1 MTSLPERLLVV
12 RPQWE
17 AQLDAFR
24 TLAARA
30 LDSTEQLLALNMKTS
45 RASIEQATGTLQHML
60 HAASPHDLFAIGTQ
74 AQGQWQQ
81 VFSYSRELM
90 GIAMGA
96 RQRNWSTLPVHETPA
111 LLPAPVL
118 QVLTQTVEQS
128 GIAVTDATTVTG
140 EIVTA
145 AAESNAALAEDT
157 LGVGDQSG
165 GGDGADTGLAPAG
178 QIEPATASVDVEDET
193 VAETPAETTVETPVE
208 TPVETTV
215 DAPTELG
222 AEKTGAAPSEVPD
235 GESGTIQSA
244 STVLD
249 AETSANVD
257 ALIDI
262 VIADDVP
269 PAKAKPLVEALNQV
283 VPKPAGTEHPIIS
296 TVPLEAGAHVE
307 LPMVT
312 PAEATPPVQLSN
324 GPAAAEGRRG
334 SRKKS

>member
-17 AQLDAFR
+17 AQLDAFS
-24 TLAARA
+24 TLTARA

-45 RASIEQATGTLQHML
+45 RASIEQATGTLQQML
-60 HAASPHDLFAIGTQ
+60 HATHPRDLLAIGTQ

-96 RQRNWSTLPVHETPA
+96 RQRSWGTLPVHEAPA

-128 GIAVTDATTVTG
+128 GIAVADATTVTG

-157 LGVGDQSG
+157 LGVGDQSE

-178 QIEPATASVDVEDET
+178 QIEPAAASVDVAD
-193 VAETPAETTVETPVE
+193 ETPAEMPAETSVETP
-208 TPVETTV
+208 
-215 DAPTELG
+215 TELD
-222 AEKTGAAPSEVPD
+222 AEKTGAAPSEVPGAASD
-235 GESGTIQSA
+235 TAQSA
-244 STVLD
+244 SAVLD
-249 AETSANVD
+249 EETSANLD
-257 ALIDI
+257 ALVDI

-269 PAKAKPLVEALNQV
+269 PGKTKPLVEALNQV
-283 VPKPAGTEHPIIS
+283 VPKPASAEHPIIS

-307 LPMVT
+307 LPLVT
-312 PAEATPPVQLSN
+312 PAQATPPVQLSN
-324 GPAAAEGRRG
+324 GPAPAEGRRNT
-334 SRKKS
+334 RKKS